1 MSLLSAFQSSLS
13 VHKVWGLNCRV
24 CHNKPLQAGRLKQD
38 TCLRTVLEHRSRQ
51 WRFEETRTCWEIRGV
66 SPLPF
71 PLGVPRSPAT
81 NGLLQSLLSV
91 TLSASTLTL
100 TPVCLILKDVCNGFK
115 IAWVIQRDLMS
126 TLITLPQKTT
136 LSRRPPFNLLHAVT
150 GH

>member
-91 TLSASTLTL
+91 TLSASTLTHL
-100 TPVCLILKDVCNGFK
+100 CVPDLKGCLQWLQDRLGNPEGSYVNPNYASPKNDSFK
-115 IAWVIQRDLMS
+115 EATI
-126 TLITLPQKTT
+126 
-136 LSRRPPFNLLHAVT
+136 
-150 GH
+150 